1 MKFRIIF
8 ILLLTASIT
17 GCGPTQKITGSWNDP
32 QATSMGP
39 YNKIFIMVISQ
50 NHVANYDIED
60 QMAKTLIAKGFR
72 VIRSTDIFPPKFSLS
87 ESYTRESLAETIKKN
102 GCDAVLTLALLDT
115 KKVETYHPGA
125 AYYPY
130 NYGYYGSYYSYYNYY
145 SPMVNSPSYYTTDK
159 TFYLE
164 TNAYDVASDKMIWSV
179 QSEAQNPNSVKDW
192 FKSYS
197 YMLIG
202 HLKSK
207 GLAKKF

>member
-1 MKFRIIF
+1 
-8 ILLLTASIT
+8 
-17 GCGPTQKITGSWNDP
+17 
-32 QATSMGP
+32 
-39 YNKIFIMVISQ
+39 
-50 NHVANYDIED
+50 
-60 QMAKTLIAKGFR
+60 
-72 VIRSTDIFPPKFSLS
+72 
-87 ESYTRESLAETIKKN
+87 
-102 GCDAVLTLALLDT
+102 
-115 KKVETYHPGA
+115 
-125 AYYPY
+125 
-130 NYGYYGSYYSYYNYY
+130 
-145 SPMVNSPSYYTTDK
+145 MVNSPSYYTTDK